1 MIFKYNDCRA
11 YLHAHI
17 KALPKNGH
25 GEAKRM
31 AAHLGVSSTFMSHVL
46 SGSKFLS
53 QEQTSSLSIYLSHS
67 DLESEYF
74 YYLVQIE
81 RAGNQSLRKFFQ
93 KRLEEIKER
102 SLNLSERV
110 KFKKD
115 LTEEEKSIFYSS
127 PLYSAVHLYTSIKDK
142 GVTTEEIQSRFN
154 IDRVKVGEIL
164 RFLKETSL
172 CEQVGSSYKMGTQ
185 STHLSANSPHIVKH
199 HANWRLRAIA
209 AAEELNTNEL
219 MYTVNVSL
227 SKKDFEKLREEM
239 VAYIQKFL
247 ETVYKSPAEDIATF
261 NMDWFWIR
269 K

>member
-1 MIFKYNDCRA
+1 MMFIYDDFRL
-11 YLHAHI
+11 YLKAHI
-17 KALPKNGH
+17 KSLPKNGH

-31 AAHLGVSSTFMSHVL
+31 AEHLGVSSTFMSHVL
-46 SGSKFLS
+46 SGNKSLS
-53 QEQTSSLSIYLSHS
+53 QEQTSSLSIYLGHS

-93 KRLEEIKER
+93 KKLNEIKEKSH
-102 SLNLSERV
+102 SLAERV
-110 KFKKD
+110 KFKKE
-115 LTEEEKSIFYSS
+115 LTEEQKSIFYSS
-127 PLYSAVHLYTSIKDK
+127 PLYSAVHLFTSIKEK
-142 GVTTEEIQSRFN
+142 GVTLEEIQSRFN
-154 IDRVKVGEIL
+154 IDRVKVGEVL
-164 RFLKETSL
+164 KFLKETSL
-172 CEQVGSSYKMGTQ
+172 CEQIGSAYKMGTQ
-185 STHLSANSPHIVKH
+185 STHLAANSPHIVKH

-209 AAEELNTNEL
+209 AAEELGSNEL

-239 VAYIQKFL
+239 VANIQKFL
-247 ETVYKSPAEDIATF
+247 ETVYASPAEDIATF